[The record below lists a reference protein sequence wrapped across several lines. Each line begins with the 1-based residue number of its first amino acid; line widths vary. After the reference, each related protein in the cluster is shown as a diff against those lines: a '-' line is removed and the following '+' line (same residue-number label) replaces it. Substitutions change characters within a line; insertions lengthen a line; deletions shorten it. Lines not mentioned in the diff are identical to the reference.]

1 MTCVDQAAYMRP
13 KPEAVARLV
22 ASHGMEAAAT
32 RWHWMD
38 ERTLGAITRTGR
50 AVLGEAPAARRA
62 RSYTDEDVAVTVEA
76 SYVLGST
83 TRGERAS
90 GIYHN
95 GGRACFEERGLDHV
109 RVSVEERGLA
119 ARIGHAANRGDAEA
133 SAQRDAQLA
142 HEIAVG
148 RVLRAALRL
157 VPEQPAT
164 GRYVLPPVGD
174 ALRAALAGEDP
185 TAVAVV
191 FPGLDLTVAPESPPV
206 APAPEAAPVTLLS
219 PTSEIVLPAAPEAS
233 APQPTEGSA
242 APVRKARARG
252 RMPNAETLQ
261 RDHASGESALVLAI
275 RYGVTA
281 NAVYQAWQRLGL
293 PAGGR
298 LRKRK
303 AFSQPIPQ
311 AQAPVS
317 AAAPA
322 ADGGKELVVYVDP
335 PPGRLPLTDLALA
348 VTLARDTG
356 LSRDEAIAW
365 IRADIAAARRS

>member
-22 ASHGMEAAAT
+22 ASHGLEAAAA

-38 ERTLGAITRTGR
+38 ERTLCAIARTGR
-50 AVLGEAPAARRA
+50 AVMGEAPRARRA
-62 RSYTDEDVAVTVEA
+62 RSYTDEDAAVAVEA

-83 TRGERAS
+83 TRGERAA
-90 GIYHN
+90 GIYDN
-95 GGRACFEERGLDHV
+95 GGRSCFDMRGLDYVRVSAEERG
-109 RVSVEERGLA
+109 RA
-119 ARIGHAANRGDAEA
+119 ARIGHAANRGDAAAIAE
-133 SAQRDAQLA
+133 RDAMHA
-142 HEIAVG
+142 HEAAVG
-148 RVLRAALRL
+148 RVIRAALRL
-157 VPEQPAT
+157 VPEQPTT

-185 TAVAVV
+185 TAVAAV
-191 FPGLDLTVAPESPPV
+191 FPGLGLTVAPESPPV

-242 APVRKARARG
+242 APVLTVRARG
-252 RMPNAETLQ
+252 RMPDVETL
-261 RDHASGESALVLAI
+261 RLDHAGDQPASMLAA
-275 RYGVTA
+275 RYGVTV

-298 LRKRK
+298 PRKPK
-303 AFSQPIPQ
+303 EVQ
-311 AQAPVS
+311 VS

-322 ADGGKELVVYVDP
+322 ADRGTELVVYVDL
-335 PPGRLPLTDLALA
+335 PPGRLPLADLSLA

-365 IRADIAAARRS
+365 VRADVAAAGRS

>member
-22 ASHGMEAAAT
+22 ASHGLEAAAA

-38 ERTLGAITRTGR
+38 ERTLGAIARTGR

-76 SYVLGST
+76 SYALGST

-109 RVSVEERGLA
+109 RVSVEERGRA

-133 SAQRDAQLA
+133 IAQRDAQLA

-185 TAVAVV
+185 LAVAAV
-191 FPGLDLTVAPESPPV
+191 FPGLDLTAAPETPLVEPE
-206 APAPEAAPVTLLS
+206 PEAAPVTLLS
-219 PTSEIVLPAAPEAS
+219 PTSEIVLPAAPEAP
-233 APQPTEGSA
+233 APQPSEGSA
-242 APVRKARARG
+242 APVRTARARG
-252 RMPNAETLQ
+252 RMPDAETL
-261 RDHASGESALVLAI
+261 RLDHAGDEPASMLAA
-275 RYGVTA
+275 RYGVTV

-298 LRKRK
+298 TRKRK
-303 AFSQPIPQ
+303 AFSQPAPE
-311 AQAPVS
+311 AAPVG

-322 ADGGKELVVYVDP
+322 ADGGKELVVYVDL
-335 PPGRLPLTDLALA
+335 PPGRLPLADLSLA

-365 IRADIAAARRS
+365 VRADVAAAGRF